1 MSQVLSDLAKKDDLL
16 DLVFV
21 NREGLV
27 GVVMLGDCL
36 DCSDQELVDF
46 RVCGV
51 MRKKFSRVATL
62 NFKRANLKLLKE
74 LLSSVPWCRIITKG
88 ANY

>member
-1 MSQVLSDLAKKDDLL
+1 
-16 DLVFV
+16 
-21 NREGLV
+21 
-27 GVVMLGDCL
+27 MLGDCL

-46 RVCGV
+46 RVFGV

-74 LLSSVPWCRIITKG
+74 LLSSVPWCGIITKG